1 MWGRWPRLVGA
12 GPPTAGRRGKGPEK
26 EVGRLGD
33 ARYDLRCHPQFPRRK
48 IDAWGTRH
56 APNRGCELTA
66 RPNRGC
72 DASGPPQTGG
82 KPGATPERDEAG
94 TRAQW
99 QVERSKPAALKP
111 KAAVLAFCLL
121 TKGAPPGPP
130 STNREPGPRSF
141 RARYFS
147 AMMPVRDQYFPRCH
161 VERCRKRRPGEA
173 RRSGPSRRH

>member
-1 MWGRWPRLVGA
+1 MYPAYNFFFSSRRRHTRLQGDWSSDVCSSDLA
-12 GPPTAGRRGKGPEK
+12 QARGKDAGLPDK
-26 EVGRLGD
+26 KTVGT
-33 ARYDLRCHPQFPRRK
+33 P
-48 IDAWGTRH
+48 T
-56 APNRGCELTA
+56 NRGKA
-66 RPNRGC
+66 RRYNGK
-72 DASGPPQTGG
+72 GT
-82 KPGATPERDEAG
+82 KPGRGRNGGGE
-94 TRAQW
+94 
-99 QVERSKPAALKP
+99 SKPAALKP